1 MISAAF
7 AIALSAAVIW
17 IVYRAAAQIS
27 DIDDR
32 TEADLCE
39 NFPSDNP
46 QPPAES
52 TQETAAS
59 TASR

>member
-1 MISAAF
+1 MISATF
-7 AIALSAAVIW
+7 AIALSSAVIW
-17 IVYRAAAQIS
+17 IVYRAAAQLS

-32 TEADLCE
+32 TEADLRDT
-39 NFPSDNP
+39 FPTFNP

>member
-17 IVYRAAAQIS
+17 IVYRAAAQLS
-27 DIDDR
+27 DIDNR

-39 NFPSDNP
+39 NFPAANP

>member
-1 MISAAF
+1 MISSVL
-7 AIALSAAVIW
+7 AIALSAAVIV

-27 DIDDR
+27 DIDER
-32 TEADLCE
+32 TESDLRD
-39 NFPSDNP
+39 NFPSANP

>member
-17 IVYRAAAQIS
+17 IVYRAAAKIS
-27 DIDDR
+27 DIDNR
-32 TEADLCE
+32 TEADLRDT
-39 NFPSDNP
+39 FPSANP